1 MNEQLADSEVLTRA
15 ANAFVTYRR
24 CLGHKKAARCE
35 ESFLHWKA
43 IAMARGIAFPSEE
56 QLSSVGR
63 FNGPG
68 AA

>member
-1 MNEQLADSEVLTRA
+1 MNEQLSDTDVVARA
-15 ANAFVTYRR
+15 ANCFVTYRR
-24 CLGHKKAARCE
+24 CFGHGKAARCE

-56 QLSSVGR
+56 QLSSIGR